1 MNISKEVTDMKPGQ
15 MGFMEF
21 LHKYCTANGSWT
33 AMLLSGIEN
42 AFPEHYAQM
51 PDKPD
56 KEYSLEE
63 VFAEIT
69 ACGVIFDE

>member
-1 MNISKEVTDMKPGQ
+1 MKPRR
-15 MGFMEF
+15 MGFTEF
-21 LHKYCTANGSWT
+21 LHKHCFAHGGNWI
-33 AMLLSGIEN
+33 AMLLSGIKS

-51 PDKPD
+51 PD

-63 VFAEIT
+63 VFAEIS

>member
-1 MNISKEVTDMKPGQ
+1 MKPGQ

-21 LHKYCTANGSWT
+21 LHKHCTANGSWI
-33 AMLLSGIEN
+33 AMLLSGIES
-42 AFPEHYAQM
+42 AFPDHYAQM
-51 PDKPD
+51 PD